1 MVADV
6 RVAGVQAMRA
16 LAKELERAGRSD
28 LKVEMKKEA
37 QRFVRDN
44 RIREA
49 IADSAMDTLPG
60 GGGHVREPA
69 PRGKRKDGTPR
80 VARPRSD
87 RRARKSVPLN
97 KLIAGA
103 KVKTTANFRGR
114 QVGVYVVGSQ
124 SKKGKKRDLES
135 INRGVVRHLTYGR
148 RPWRAQRVKP
158 GFFDRPLEG
167 QVARDFGQHMFRAI
181 NNIRRQITGST
192 AGGRRVA

>member
-1 MVADV
+1 MPADI
-6 RVAGVQAMRA
+6 RVAGVDAMKV
-16 LAKELERAGRSD
+16 LARELEKAGRSD

-60 GGGHVREPA
+60 GGGHVRQG
-69 PRGKRKDGTPR
+69 RSK
-80 VARPRSD
+80 RPRSD
-87 RRARKSVPLN
+87 RRARQSVPLN
-97 KLIAGA
+97 KLISRA

-124 SKKGKKRDLES
+124 TKKGKKRDLES
-135 INRGVVRHLTYGR
+135 INKGLVRHPTFGR
-148 RPWRAQRVKP
+148 KPWKAQRVKP

-181 NNIRRQITGST
+181 NNIRRQVTGGGT
-192 AGGRRVA
+192 GGRRVA